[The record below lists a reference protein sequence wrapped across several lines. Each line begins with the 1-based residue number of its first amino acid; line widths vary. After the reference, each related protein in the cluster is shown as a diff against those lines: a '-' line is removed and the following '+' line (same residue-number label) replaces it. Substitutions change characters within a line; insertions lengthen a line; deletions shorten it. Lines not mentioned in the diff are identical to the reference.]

1 MYRTEMLY
9 NSWSRNIMGLF
20 EILKKNSKTFKN
32 KIALVIDGEE
42 YSYRSIFELVLQ
54 TIQNLLDERFN
65 ARSKVIIIENNSL
78 SHVLSL
84 FALSY
89 LNATVIPTGKYYS

>member
-1 MYRTEMLY
+1 M
-9 NSWSRNIMGLF
+9 
-20 EILKKNSKTFKN
+20 
-32 KIALVIDGEE
+32 
-42 YSYRSIFELVLQ
+42 Q

-89 LNATVIPTGKYYS
+89 LNATVIPTGKYYSKNHLLEIIKVTDANSIIANREDCNFFKIKRKISNFLCTDKSKKFSFFF

>member
-1 MYRTEMLY
+1 
-9 NSWSRNIMGLF
+9 MGLF

-54 TIQNLLDERFN
+54 TIQNL
-65 ARSKVIIIENNSL
+65 
-78 SHVLSL
+78 
-84 FALSY
+84 
-89 LNATVIPTGKYYS
+89 